1 MDIEDNLNQHER
13 DIGRI
18 EGKLE
23 SLATKEFVRK
33 EVSDAVRILDAK
45 IDAKI
50 DKQTED
56 IADKFQKLSD
66 KIENERRWR
75 MKDTG
80 AASILA
86 LIFVAVSTLI
96 TTLVSLGVITP
107 YSLFP
112 AQFAKVSRI
121 ATPDKPREL
130 ATQSRD

>member
-1 MDIEDNLNQHER
+1 MDVEDKLNQHER
-13 DIGRI
+13 SIGRI

-56 IADKFQKLSD
+56 IGGKLEALSD
-66 KIENERRWR
+66 KIERERSWR
-75 MKDTG
+75 MKITG
-80 AASILA
+80 GASILA
-86 LIFVAVSTLI
+86 LVFVAISTLI

-107 YSLFP
+107 
-112 AQFAKVSRI
+112 
-121 ATPDKPREL
+121 
-130 ATQSRD
+130 

>member
-1 MDIEDNLNQHER
+1 MDIEDKLNQHER
-13 DIGRI
+13 AIGRI

-33 EVSDAVRILDAK
+33 EVNDAVRILDAK

-56 IADKFQKLSD
+56 IADKLQKLSD

-75 MKDTG
+75 MKITG
-80 AASILA
+80 GASILA
-86 LIFVAVSTLI
+86 LLFVAVSTLI

-107 YSLFP
+107 
-112 AQFAKVSRI
+112 
-121 ATPDKPREL
+121 
-130 ATQSRD
+130 

>member
-1 MDIEDNLNQHER
+1 MDTDERLAQHER

-33 EVSDAVRILDAK
+33 EVADAVRILDAK

-75 MKDTG
+75 MKITG
-80 AASILA
+80 AASVLA
-86 LIFVAVSTLI
+86 LVFVAVSSLI
-96 TTLVSLGVITP
+96 STLVSLGI
-107 YSLFP
+107 
-112 AQFAKVSRI
+112 I
-121 ATPDKPREL
+121 A
-130 ATQSRD
+130 S

>member
-1 MDIEDNLNQHER
+1 MDLEDKLNQHER

-75 MKDTG
+75 MKITG

-86 LIFVAVSTLI
+86 LRFIAASTLI
-96 TTLVSLGVITP
+96 TTLVTLGVITP
-107 YSLFP
+107 
-112 AQFAKVSRI
+112 
-121 ATPDKPREL
+121 
-130 ATQSRD
+130 